1 MQHFEFRITEKRRLT
16 LLSLFLLTACFAAS
30 ACMLKNIPGI
40 NTQFDKYEQWK
51 QEQIDQEIKKSA
63 DLVNLAATCDKVA
76 SVQEFELISRS
87 ISTHGAPAVYCYY
100 RSGVPPTVASKNIT
114 DFMEREGWH
123 SIENLSIN
131 HSFAFQKDDS
141 RVIVQNGG
149 IRDADYGVTCVKK
162 IESAR

>member
-1 MQHFEFRITEKRRLT
+1 MTEKRSLT
-16 LLSLFLLTACFAAS
+16 LLSLFLLTVCFAVS
-30 ACMLKNIPGI
+30 ACILKNIPVI
-40 NTQFDKYEQWK
+40 NTQLDKYEQWK

-76 SVQEFELISRS
+76 SVQEFELISRF
-87 ISTHGAPAVYCYY
+87 ISTNGAPAIYCYY
-100 RSGVPPTVASKNIT
+100 RSGVPPAVASKNIT

-131 HSFAFQKDDS
+131 YSFAFQRDDL

-149 IRDADYGVTCVKK
+149 MRDADYGITCVKEM
-162 IESAR
+162 ESAR